1 MKTPRMATALLRAV
15 SLGFSH
21 GAQAAPTD
29 SPSPTPAT
37 SPAKV
42 APYERLLPAP
52 KLVGGRI
59 KNLHNQGIGT
69 TDDLIFNPDTSRV
82 RFAVLGVG
90 GFLGAGETK
99 VVAFK
104 GSGPGKGPARPPIL
118 WPVRLAN
125 SRLIG

>member
-1 MKTPRMATALLRAV
+1 MATALLRAV

-21 GAQAAPTD
+21 GTQAAPTD

-37 SPAKV
+37 NPAKV
-42 APYERLLPAP
+42 APYERLLPTT
-52 KLVGGRI
+52 KVVGSRI
-59 KNLHNQGIGT
+59 KNLQNQGIGT
-69 TDDLIFNPDTSRV
+69 IDDLIFNPDTGRV

-99 VVAFK
+99 VVALR
-104 GSGPGKGPARPPIL
+104 GSGPGKGPARPPVL